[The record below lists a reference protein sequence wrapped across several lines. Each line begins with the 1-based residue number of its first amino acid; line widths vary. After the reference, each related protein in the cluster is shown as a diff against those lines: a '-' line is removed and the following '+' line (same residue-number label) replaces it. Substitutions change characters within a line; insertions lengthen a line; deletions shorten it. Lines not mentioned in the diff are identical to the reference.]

1 MNYKKIIGLAAIAFI
16 AAGTLAGCATQA
28 DGVSYNLSQEA
39 EKFQVL
45 RRIVFFNGI
54 TDKYL
59 LELQGYCAVDTGDNS
74 ALAGA
79 LEVTCETGKGTYKK
93 HYLGLSDNVSYF
105 VEQMDAKNVSA
116 YHYQVNFKPESII
129 PDFKLDLEA
138 NN

>member
-1 MNYKKIIGLAAIAFI
+1 MSKKLI
-16 AAGTLAGCATQA
+16 AATLIAMTAATTLTGCATQA

-54 TDKYL
+54 TDNYL

-79 LEVTCETGKGTYKK
+79 LEVTCMTGPNKYKK

-105 VEQMDAKNVSA
+105 VEQLEANNVDS
-116 YHYQVNFKPESII
+116 YHYQVNFHPEVII
-129 PDFKLDLEA
+129 PEINKVS
-138 NN
+138 N

>member
-1 MNYKKIIGLAAIAFI
+1 MKKTIGII
-16 AAGTLAGCATQA
+16 AAGLLAVGTLTGCATQA

-79 LEVTCETGKGTYKK
+79 LEVTCKTGVASYKK

-105 VEQMDAKNVSA
+105 VEQLDARNVSA

-129 PDFKLDLEA
+129 PDLKLDLEA

>member
-1 MNYKKIIGLAAIAFI
+1 MKKIIVATTIVALATLGLS
-16 AAGTLAGCATQA
+16 GCATQA

-45 RRIVFFNGI
+45 RRIIFFNGI

-79 LEVTCETGKGTYKK
+79 LEVTCMTGPNKYKK

-105 VEQMDAKNVSA
+105 VEQLEAKNVDA
-116 YHYQVNFKPESII
+116 YHYQVNFHPEVII
-129 PDFKLDLEA
+129 PEI
-138 NN
+138 N

>member
-1 MNYKKIIGLAAIAFI
+1 MKKLIITTMIASLATLGLS
-16 AAGTLAGCATQA
+16 GCATEA

-59 LELQGYCAVDTGDNS
+59 LELQGYCEVDTGDNS

-79 LEVTCETGKGTYKK
+79 LEVTCMTGPNKYKK

-105 VEQMDAKNVSA
+105 VEQMESKNVDA
-116 YHYQVNFKPESII
+116 FHYQVNFHPEVII
-129 PDFKLDLEA
+129 PEINQDRQ
-138 NN
+138 

>member
-1 MNYKKIIGLAAIAFI
+1 MNKKLIAATLIALAA
-16 AAGTLAGCATQA
+16 TTSLTGCATQA

-79 LEVTCETGKGTYKK
+79 LEVTCMTGPNKYKK

-105 VEQMDAKNVSA
+105 VEQLESNNVKA
-116 YHYQVNFKPESII
+116 FHYQVNFHPENII
-129 PDFKLDLEA
+129 PDISITTEG
-138 NN
+138 